1 MELSRV
7 KRESN
12 SNSIQDLNNEIQML
26 QVQLEISRYMADTQ
40 EEAYR
45 RLLTES
51 RNITILEEHNSALVS
66 KKPNYHLCCDHNCR
80 SHLRFCAFR
89 KCP

>member
-45 RLLTES
+45 RLLTET
-51 RNITILEEHNSALVS
+51 RNFTTLEEHNSALVS
-66 KKPNYHLCCDHNCR
+66 QGPLYHLYTP
-80 SHLRFCAFR
+80 S
-89 KCP
+89 